1 MDNTQT
7 TDSILQ
13 VENLVTTFQSGG
25 KIIRAVDN
33 CSFNVTKGK
42 TLGIVGES
50 GSGKS
55 VTSLSIMRLVPDP
68 PGKITSGK
76 IIFEGANLL
85 DLSERQMRSLRGNK
99 MAMIFQ
105 EPMTSLNPVYTIGNQ
120 ISEVFILHK
129 QATAKQA
136 RELSI
141 EMLKQVRIPSPE
153 KRIDEYPHQLSGGM
167 RQRVM
172 IAMSLACKPNLL
184 IADEPTTALDVTI
197 QSQILA
203 LMNELQEQNNMAII
217 LITHDFGVVAQT
229 CDDVAVMYA
238 GRIVEKATVHDIFK
252 DPKHPY
258 TKSLLNAIPRLGEKK
273 KHLNTIQGHVPS
285 LGDLPQGCRFQ
296 NRCPVASGECR
307 VADPPLETKENGRQV
322 ACYKA

>member
-1 MDNTQT
+1 MDT
-7 TDSILQ
+7 ILQ
-13 VENLVTTFQSGG
+13 VDNLVTTFQSAG
-25 KIIRAVDN
+25 KTIRAVDD
-33 CSFNVTKGK
+33 CSFRVTKGK

-55 VTSLSIMRLVPDP
+55 VTSLSIMRLIPNP

-76 IIFEGANLL
+76 IIFEGQNLL
-85 DLSERQMRSLRGNK
+85 ELSEEEIRAIRGNK
-99 MAMIFQ
+99 VSMIFQ

-120 ISEVFILHK
+120 ISEMFILHK
-129 QATAKQA
+129 GATRKQA

-153 KRIDEYPHQLSGGM
+153 KRIDDYPHQLSGGM

-172 IAMSLACKPNLL
+172 IAMALACKPHLL

-203 LMNELQEQNNMAII
+203 LMNQLQEENNMGII

-238 GRIVEKATVHDIFK
+238 GRIVEKASSRDIFSN
-252 DPKHPY
+252 PKHPY
-258 TKSLLNAIPRLGEKK
+258 TQSLLAAIPKLGEKRDR
-273 KHLNTIQGHVPS
+273 LNTIPGVVPS
-285 LGDLPQGCRFQ
+285 LGNLPKGCRFQ
-296 NRCPVASGECR
+296 DRCSRVSSECKTIEPFLEEKEKNR
-307 VADPPLETKENGRQV
+307 LV
-322 ACYKA
+322 ACFKA

>member
-1 MDNTQT
+1 MDT
-7 TDSILQ
+7 ILQ
-13 VENLVTTFQSGG
+13 VDNLVTTFQSAG
-25 KIIRAVDN
+25 KTIRAVDD
-33 CSFNVTKGK
+33 CSFKVTKGK

-55 VTSLSIMRLVPDP
+55 VTSLSIMRLIPNP

-76 IIFEGANLL
+76 IIFEGQNLL
-85 DLSERQMRSLRGNK
+85 ELSEEEIRAIRGNK
-99 MAMIFQ
+99 VSMIFQ

-129 QATAKQA
+129 GATRKQA

-141 EMLKQVRIPSPE
+141 EMLKQVRISSPE
-153 KRIDEYPHQLSGGM
+153 KRIDDYPHQLSGGM

-172 IAMSLACKPNLL
+172 IAMALACKPHLL

-203 LMNELQEQNNMAII
+203 LMNQLQEENNMGII

-238 GRIVEKATVHDIFK
+238 GRIVEKASSRDIFSN
-252 DPKHPY
+252 PKHPY
-258 TKSLLNAIPRLGEKK
+258 TQSLLAAIPKLGEKRDR
-273 KHLNTIQGHVPS
+273 LNTIPGVVPS
-285 LGDLPQGCRFQ
+285 LGNLPKGCRFQ
-296 NRCPVASGECR
+296 DRCSRVSSECKVTEPFLEEKEKNR
-307 VADPPLETKENGRQV
+307 LV
-322 ACYKA
+322 ACFNA

>member
-1 MDNTQT
+1 MDT
-7 TDSILQ
+7 ILQ
-13 VENLVTTFQSGG
+13 VDNLVTTFQSAG
-25 KIIRAVDN
+25 KTIRAVDD
-33 CSFNVTKGK
+33 CSFKVTKGK

-55 VTSLSIMRLVPDP
+55 VTSLSIMGLIPNP
-68 PGKITSGK
+68 PGKIASGK
-76 IIFEGANLL
+76 IIFEGQNLL
-85 DLSERQMRSLRGNK
+85 ELSEEEIRAIRGNK
-99 MAMIFQ
+99 ISMIFQ

-129 QATAKQA
+129 GATRKQA

-141 EMLKQVRIPSPE
+141 EMLKQVRISSPE
-153 KRIDEYPHQLSGGM
+153 KRIDDYPHQLSGGM

-172 IAMSLACKPNLL
+172 IAMALACKPHLL

-203 LMNELQEQNNMAII
+203 LMNQLQEENNMGII

-238 GRIVEKATVHDIFK
+238 GRIVEKASSRDIFSN
-252 DPKHPY
+252 PKHPY
-258 TKSLLNAIPRLGEKK
+258 TQSLLAAIPKLGEKRDR
-273 KHLNTIQGHVPS
+273 LNTIPGVVPS
-285 LGDLPQGCRFQ
+285 LGNLPKGCRFQ
-296 NRCPVASGECR
+296 DRCSKVSSECKITEPFLEEKEKNR
-307 VADPPLETKENGRQV
+307 LV
-322 ACYKA
+322 ACFKA